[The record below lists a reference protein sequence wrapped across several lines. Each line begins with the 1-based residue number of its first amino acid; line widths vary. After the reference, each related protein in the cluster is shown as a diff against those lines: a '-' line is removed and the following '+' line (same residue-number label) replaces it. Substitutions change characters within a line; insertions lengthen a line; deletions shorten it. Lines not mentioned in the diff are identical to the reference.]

1 MADWMIPGLGQEI
14 YENKSEASFGARL
27 QKNNLKVGWEDK
39 PTISQV
45 CQLDKGTNWKS
56 CQWPKLENFKKN
68 K

>member
-45 CQLDKGTNWKS
+45 CQLDKGTN
-56 CQWPKLENFKKN
+56 
-68 K
+68 